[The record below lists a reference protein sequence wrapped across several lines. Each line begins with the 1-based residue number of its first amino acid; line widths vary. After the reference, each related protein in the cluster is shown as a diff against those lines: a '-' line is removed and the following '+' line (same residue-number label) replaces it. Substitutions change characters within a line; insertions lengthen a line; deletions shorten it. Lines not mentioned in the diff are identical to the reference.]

1 MSFYYLEVIRGT
13 ETGRKFFL
21 PDGAISIGRD
31 TQNTIVLCLDK
42 SVSGHHAIIYKS
54 PERILIE
61 DLQSTNGTYINEEKI
76 AAQKDLVTGD
86 EVGFGKTGPRLKII
100 VSDHELDTSAP
111 EVSGEQE
118 DFAVKTLQESGIMMK
133 SDDSTSKEDQNTISM
148 MKQSTSFSPDSL
160 NPSMTFEYEKK
171 LMQKSINSD
180 EMQKLMKDGKR
191 LEKILNK
198 GSLGD
203 DQTSMLRTVYHANKS
218 MQKKWF
224 YLLTVILIV
233 SITISAYFAIRS
245 FQYKALVD
253 KAQTLRKDLQA
264 YEKKIAMANNNPEQ
278 NKDQLEKMITELEEK
293 QKSLSNLKSQIN
305 EGDFGKFYSDP
316 LERRIDEILMRL
328 GESDYHIPEEMVQR
342 VRYHIDIYSGR
353 MKNVI
358 TRYLERKEK
367 YFPMIHKVFR
377 EKNLPLELSYVS
389 MLESGF
395 NTMALSHAGAR
406 GLWQF
411 MPHTGRRYGLKVNDK
426 IDDRTD
432 PLKSTY
438 AAAEYFKDL
447 ISIFGGKSSVMLCMA
462 AYNAGEGRVIGALRK
477 IEDPMRNRDFWYI
490 YRMGY
495 LAEETNEY
503 IPRVISLMIISEN
516 PDEYGFGKG
525 PSNND
530 SQLESEN
537 DFIEVDLTID

>member
-1 MSFYYLEVIRGT
+1 MILFPAIDIKDNKCVRLTQGKFDKVEVYSDDPAEMAKKWEAMGAGYLHVVDLDGAKNEGFQN
-13 ETGRKFFL
+13 RKSIEKIAK
-21 PDGAISIGRD
+21 AISIPMQTGGGIRSEERIKD
-31 TQNTIVLCLDK
+31 LLNVGVNRVIVGTMAIENIGLLTELVKNYKDHIAVSIDALNGKVATRGWQTVGNVDSIKICTVLESIGIKTIVYTD
-42 SVSGHHAIIYKS
+42 
-54 PERILIE
+54 
-61 DLQSTNGTYINEEKI
+61 
-76 AAQKDLVTGD
+76 
-86 EVGFGKTGPRLKII
+86 
-100 VSDHELDTSAP
+100 
-111 EVSGEQE
+111 
-118 DFAVKTLQESGIMMK
+118 
-133 SDDSTSKEDQNTISM
+133 IS
-148 MKQSTSFSPDSL
+148 
-160 NPSMTFEYEKK
+160 
-171 LMQKSINSD
+171 
-180 EMQKLMKDGKR
+180 KDG
-191 LEKILNK
+191 
-198 GSLGD
+198 
-203 DQTSMLRTVYHANKS
+203 MLSGPNFDIYRELS
-218 MQKKWF
+218 
-224 YLLTVILIV
+224 
-233 SITISAYFAIRS
+233 
-245 FQYKALVD
+245 
-253 KAQTLRKDLQA
+253 
-264 YEKKIAMANNNPEQ
+264 
-278 NKDQLEKMITELEEK
+278 EKMITELEEK